1 MRKQKK
7 KVKIVVVRL
16 KKKYKIRIDNNYV
29 VYANTTSKKKKIEN
43 TISIK
48 KCKLKVEF
56 KQEFIIFT
64 VYWFKNLSIW

>member
-1 MRKQKK
+1 LRKQKK